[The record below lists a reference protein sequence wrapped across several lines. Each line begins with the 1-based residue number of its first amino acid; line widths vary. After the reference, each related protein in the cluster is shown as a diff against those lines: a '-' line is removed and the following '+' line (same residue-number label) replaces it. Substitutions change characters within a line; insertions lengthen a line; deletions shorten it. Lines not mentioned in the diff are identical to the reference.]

1 MSSTLPT
8 QPAPYGP
15 DFAAGQSEFTLDNMT
30 RIRTGNSGIGRR
42 RSKQQFG
49 SSRGT
54 AFLELALFAPW
65 IFFLMIGAF
74 DWGFYSYAL
83 ICTQSAARVAAEYT
97 SASPATAGDSSTA
110 CTLALNV
117 MQDLPNVGTSTT
129 SCSASGP
136 VSVTATSYT
145 ASAGSTASKVSV
157 TYQSNTLIPI
167 PGLLT
172 NQLTVTRSVIMRLR
186 G

>member
-1 MSSTLPT
+1 
-8 QPAPYGP
+8 
-15 DFAAGQSEFTLDNMT
+15 
-30 RIRTGNSGIGRR
+30 
-42 RSKQQFG
+42 
-49 SSRGT
+49 
-54 AFLELALFAPW
+54 LALFAPW